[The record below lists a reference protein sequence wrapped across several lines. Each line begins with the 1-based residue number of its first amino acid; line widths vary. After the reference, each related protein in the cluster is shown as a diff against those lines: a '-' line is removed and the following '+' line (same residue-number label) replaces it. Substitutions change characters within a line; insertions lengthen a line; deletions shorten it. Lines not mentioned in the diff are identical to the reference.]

1 MGVDTRKP
9 PLPAPT
15 DPSTLSEATA
25 ESVTPTDLA
34 TDVSR
39 RTDRTS
45 YSVPEDGSPITL
57 STRKKRGDRKKENES
72 TLTRASHHSQTSL
85 LIEYF
90 EGGKESKTIQSRP
103 SVRVKV
109 TPSAARKIKDANDH
123 IQISETGKS
132 RKPSY
137 TRRISL
143 GPNTAGEKL
152 ITESGDDK
160 SLSSYAS
167 ATEES
172 NLTSRNP
179 PIEIEVMHKDL
190 GSPLSATS
198 KDARYTYAHTS
209 DISSMPPDS
218 FLDGHE
224 GNRTPRRRRSR
235 SLTRDEVVTTKDTLK
250 TPSRRRSRSLSRER
264 ITQKVIEKIVRP
276 RETSGKHKHS
286 KSRSRSASNEQVFE
300 ATKSPRRRSS
310 KSHREEEFTSGAE
323 SSLLTTS
330 QLSPSRKSGDQY
342 SFRSGTSKSSI
353 NNPKLLETV
362 EDAIRRLILPE
373 LTALKHEQSQHGR
386 SKHEK
391 GDRDSFVTASSA
403 SEDQTRRHVTKISS
417 ASDVAGK
424 PKVVL
429 NRSDQDPGVTL
440 SGNSVKGRKERH
452 GERRDSVSERS
463 YDRDFS
469 EGTVIRD
476 DGKMDKKRSK
486 ERHGGRDAAAG
497 ATAGAILTAAAL
509 RSHDSKSSLDRRER
523 RKKRS
528 KSRSRSA
535 SIAESTEEAYHRGA
549 IPSMPFSSDIHG
561 SELTRDSILSE
572 RVDHSHEETHPSG
585 FGTPLREVSRGS
597 PREVHSPASRTPTR
611 TPVQKGLGMHHS
623 NLSRGDLSIHSAQSD
638 RSIRNSGHHKAL
650 EAGLAGAGVGAGVAA
665 LVDEQNQHHHTL
677 PEYEA
682 SLERSY
688 AQRHQNRGLSP
699 IQSVASYRDDITDPP
714 NRDSFRHTHS
724 TGSLSS
730 LGHGGAEQRRNSEM
744 SINSL
749 SSARSTNFARSR
761 RPHGINLEKSDAN
774 ITQDRLPDSELLHD
788 ELLSKDAGIE
798 QWYDQQH
805 QENDRYR
812 SSMDDDGFRDSTID
826 VRHMTNYTD
835 DSLDGTYLDKVT
847 EGQQVVGVGA
857 NPEYRHTPIAVESA
871 VASLLDASMVDSS
884 RSGKSKVGERAYAD
898 SITGGHPEAADYHEG
913 SERGLTVSPSGSPLK
928 QRHNARSL
936 EARSRSGKSL
946 RQGSVASPP
955 RLGKGRST
963 DEREEDIPM
972 GASGIPVADSPIPEI
987 GHGFSDESDINT
999 NPSII
1004 QGPIGGVQHGS
1015 RDHWPYEPTPP
1026 QSNGNLLAE
1035 NHARDGHQ
1043 DLKAGELGLLGATV
1057 GAGLAAAGHHQASLD
1072 QEQHDRE
1079 FQERYGKQATV
1090 EDDYGRGLDHDFG
1103 ARPDSYMG
1111 GAEIP
1116 SPPYKEPKDEGY
1128 ISAANARSPIG
1139 ATPEPQ
1145 EKRAHLFGD
1154 DGMAGIDDLMGGED
1168 PFVSQNHARHLSG
1181 YSHGMPSPLYD
1192 SSTGKGIDRI
1202 QSKDVVALMDHLTV
1216 RDAQRNARDTEILV
1230 TLVRSAAEMRNS
1242 FEDMKRFIADQDKM
1256 IIDTTDKNTER
1267 SVQKVL
1273 QGPRPQPLGTPR
1285 GPRRTATEEEM
1296 IDDLPAKRRNVFRR
1310 ALKGLSTRSS
1320 NDLAKIEDM
1329 LVQLLGEVEGLK
1341 AAQELRP
1348 NGTQPTS
1355 LNSYDN
1361 LRTVPEGYEPEGHA
1375 GTSSTTNQSGYFSN
1389 PPSRQTSG
1397 MRGYEGR
1404 RASDHRISTV
1414 VEGDE
1419 ELVAQE
1425 QQSPNRRSYQ
1435 DEPLL
1440 TPTQEVHRGGSVPLN
1455 TPPQAYVPTGA
1466 QSNEHTP
1473 RTEKNRKHKSNS
1485 SSIFPKISRW
1495 SETTASSVAKNFR
1508 NSGRKEKAQSEASR
1522 SGSDMNYYGD
1532 EHYDPQG
1539 DDRIRSTYSLDQ
1551 DQRPGENRSP
1561 SPLIPQ
1567 GMQEDPKYQAHRN
1580 SLLLQHPQPRPGPTH
1595 RYQHH
1600 LESQAQNYGSP
1611 MSPTSDQWGSNPSLV
1626 RFPTGAGNRHSG
1638 GAGNLSPISDG
1649 GYSEVSAAKQTS
1661 APPRPPKVPD
1671 EPLVPQ
1677 RPPKVRANDGKP
1689 QYTRSPLSSEHLA
1702 AGEQQRYSNASSG
1715 YEHVNGSPRSASGQV
1730 PRRGPSGPRPI
1741 TSSGQYAP
1749 DRMDTVRKNRHR
1761 DTRTLGLRDDE
1772 DVTF

>member
-45 YSVPEDGSPITL
+45 YSVPEDGSPITI

-90 EGGKESKTIQSRP
+90 EGAKGGKQIQSRP

-179 PIEIEVMHKDL
+179 PIEIEVMHKDH
-190 GSPLSATS
+190 GSPLSPTS
-198 KDARYTYAHTS
+198 RDARYTYAHAS

-218 FLDGHE
+218 FLDGHD
-224 GNRTPRRRRSR
+224 GNRTPRRRRSK
-235 SLTRDEVVTTKDTLK
+235 SLTRDEVVTTTDTLK

-286 KSRSRSASNEQVFE
+286 RSRSRSVSKEHVHE
-300 ATKSPRRRSS
+300 STKSPRRRSS

-330 QLSPSRKSGDQY
+330 QLSPSRKSVDQY

-386 SKHEK
+386 GKHES
-391 GDRDSFVTASSA
+391 GHRDSFVSTSSV
-403 SEDQTRRHVTKISS
+403 SEDQRKRQVAKVSS
-417 ASDVAGK
+417 ATDIAGK

-429 NRSDQDPGVTL
+429 NRSDHDPGVTL
-440 SGNSVKGRKERH
+440 SGNSVKGRKERR
-452 GERRDSVSERS
+452 GERRDSTSDRS
-463 YDRDFS
+463 YDREVS

-476 DGKMDKKRSK
+476 DEKTGEKRSK
-486 ERHGGRDAAAG
+486 DRHGGRNAVPG
-497 ATAGAILTAAAL
+497 AKVGGILTADAL

-523 RKKRS
+523 RKRRS

-535 SIAESTEEAYHRGA
+535 SIAESTEEAYHTGD
-549 IPSMPFSSDIHG
+549 IPPMPFSSDIHG

-572 RVDHSHEETHPSG
+572 RIEHSNEEMSPRG
-585 FGTPLREVSRGS
+585 LGTPVREVSRGS

-611 TPVQKGLGMHHS
+611 TPIQKGLGMHHS
-623 NLSRGDLSIHSAQSD
+623 NQSRGDLSIHSAQSD

-650 EAGLAGAGVGAGVAA
+650 EAGLAGAGIGAGVAA
-665 LVDEQNQHHHTL
+665 LVDGQNQHHPHTI
-677 PEYEA
+677 PDYEA
-682 SLERSY
+682 NLERSY

-699 IQSVASYRDDITDPP
+699 IQSVASYRDDATDPP

-730 LGHGGAEQRRNSEM
+730 LGQGVIEQRRNSEM

-761 RPHGINLEKSDAN
+761 RPQGINLEKSDAI
-774 ITQDRLPDSELLHD
+774 ITQDVLPESELIHD
-788 ELLSKDAGIE
+788 EHMSKDAGIE

-812 SSMDDDGFRDSTID
+812 SSKDGDGFRESTID

-835 DSLDGTYLDKVT
+835 DSLDAPYLDKVT
-847 EGQQVVGVGA
+847 DGQQVVGVGA
-857 NPEYRHTPIAVESA
+857 NPEYRHTPVAVESA

-884 RSGKSKVGERAYAD
+884 RSGKSKVEERGYMD
-898 SITGGHPEAADYHEG
+898 SITGGHPEAADYYEG
-913 SERGLTVSPSGSPLK
+913 SERGLTASQRGSPLK

-936 EARSRSGKSL
+936 EGRSHFEKSP
-946 RQGSVASPP
+946 RQESAAISP
-955 RLGKGRST
+955 RLGTSHSIG
-963 DEREEDIPM
+963 EQIEHIPM
-972 GASGIPVADSPIPEI
+972 GASGLPVADDPLPEI
-987 GHGFSDESDINT
+987 GHGLSDESDINT

-1035 NHARDGHQ
+1035 SNVRDNHHDAN
-1043 DLKAGELGLLGATV
+1043 AGELGLLGAAAD
-1057 GAGLAAAGHHQASLD
+1057 AGLGAVGHHQTSLD
-1072 QEQHDRE
+1072 QEKHDRE

-1090 EDDYGRGLDHDFG
+1090 ADDYGRGFDHDFG
-1103 ARPDSYMG
+1103 PRPDSYMG
-1111 GAEIP
+1111 GAGIP

-1128 ISAANARSPIG
+1128 ISAANPRSPSG
-1139 ATPEPQ
+1139 VTPEPQ
-1145 EKRAHLFGD
+1145 EKRAQLFGD
-1154 DGMAGIDDLMGGED
+1154 DGMAGIDDVMGGED
-1168 PFVSQNHARHLSG
+1168 PFVSQSHARHLSG

-1256 IIDTTDKNTER
+1256 MIDTTDKNTER
-1267 SVQKVL
+1267 SLQKII
-1273 QGPRPQPLGTPR
+1273 QGPRPQPSGTPR
-1285 GPRRTATEEEM
+1285 GPRRAATEEEM
-1296 IDDLPAKRRNVFRR
+1296 IDDLPAKRQNVFRR

-1361 LRTVPEGYEPEGHA
+1361 LRTVPEGYEPEGQA
-1375 GTSSTTNQSGYFSN
+1375 GTSSTTNQSSYFSN

-1397 MRGYEGR
+1397 LRGYEGR

-1419 ELVAQE
+1419 DLVAQE
-1425 QQSPNRRSYQ
+1425 QRSPDRQSYH
-1435 DEPLL
+1435 DEHLL
-1440 TPTQEVHRGGSVPLN
+1440 TPTREVHRGGSVPLD
-1455 TPPQAYVPTGA
+1455 TPPQTYIPTGA
-1466 QSNEHTP
+1466 QSNENTP

-1508 NSGRKEKAQSEASR
+1508 NSGRKEKALSEASR
-1522 SGSDMNYYGD
+1522 SGSDVDYYGE

-1551 DQRPGENRSP
+1551 DQRPGETRSP

-1600 LESQAQNYGSP
+1600 LESQAQNFGSP
-1611 MSPTSDQWGSNPSLV
+1611 ISPPSDHWGSNPSLS
-1626 RFPTGAGNRHSG
+1626 RFPAGSGNRHSG

-1649 GYSEVSAAKQTS
+1649 GHSNVSAANQSS

-1677 RPPKVRANDGKP
+1677 RPPKVRANDAKP
-1689 QYTRSPLSSEHLA
+1689 QYTRSPLSSEHLT
-1702 AGEQQRYSNASSG
+1702 AGEQQRYSNGSSG
-1715 YEHVNGSPRSASGQV
+1715 YEQANGSPHSAAGQV
-1730 PRRGPSGPRPI
+1730 PAPRRGPSGPRPI

-1749 DRMDTVRKNRHR
+1749 DRMETVRKNRHR
-1761 DTRTLGLRDDE
+1761 GSQAGTNNAIQ
-1772 DVTF
+1772 